1 MPLRCNGDYEMSGNR
16 YLLDTNAIV
25 ALLQGNKRIIQLL
38 LNANWIGISIISQIE
53 FLVFSELTESDRQ
66 LFQQFL
72 KRVEVLSLTIG
83 DAALIDQI
91 IEVRQQ
97 YRLKLPDAII
107 ASMTTQNS
115 ASLVTA
121 DQAFARINNLRVI
134 HW

>member
-1 MPLRCNGDYEMSGNR
+1 MSGNR